1 MWFYKIRC
9 KKKTHIDKRVRM
21 RMLPTVAETAKKNV
35 YDLVHSN
42 TYKLV
47 QENV

>member
-1 MWFYKIRC
+1 MQ
-9 KKKTHIDKRVRM
+9 KKNTHRQASAHEIA
-21 RMLPTVAETAKKNV
+21 PTVAETAKKNV